1 MTSNKDMPAMPLS
14 VDMDESIDAAG
25 KENEYRYRTGLTKRE
40 HFCLKMG
47 VANTGDEELDAII
60 RKVVEQKFAG
70 LAMQGLLANPV
81 MGDSDL
87 HSNHRDWVEDMTST
101 SIEFAKA
108 LLSQLEDKGDD

>member
-1 MTSNKDMPAMPLS
+1 MTSNKDMPAMPQS
-14 VDMDESIDAAG
+14 GAFSASDDFNDSEDMGGS
-25 KENEYRYRTGLTKRE
+25 GLTKRE

-60 RKVVEQKFAG
+60 RKGVEQKLAG
-70 LAMQGLLANPV
+70 RAMQGLLANPV

-87 HSNHRDWVEDMTST
+87 HSNHREWVEDMTST

-108 LLSQLEDKGDD
+108 LLSQLEEDK